1 VSPATAE
8 ELGPIAVATVAWLG
22 DNDTPTR
29 VVAGAGAAIEVDR
42 AWRQQCKRSQTRLL
56 TTHVGSLPRVE
67 GLADLLIAREQGEE
81 IDEALFE
88 RTVERALAVIV
99 DRQIETGVDVGNDG
113 EMPRS
118 SFSAY
123 VARRMSGFGR
133 GGKIERPLPLDAQKF
148 PMWFDFI
155 RQSGR
160 RRQNVYALPQAI
172 GEVRYDDSLAG
183 VKAECE
189 AFLEC
194 LKARPNAFVETFMTA
209 VSPSFIATSM
219 MNNYYDS
226 HEAYVFALARELK
239 KEYEYIASQGFLLQI
254 DAPDMAMERAGYF
267 QDRSLKDFQSTIE
280 MHVAAL
286 NLALETIPADQLRL
300 HACWGNR
307 DSPHVYDVP
316 CSEVL
321 SILYQAKVGAL
332 CLPFANPRHQHE
344 IEVFRQMPLPDSMLL
359 IPGVIETTNNY
370 VEHPQ
375 TVANRLC
382 LAVDCVGDRTRVIAG
397 TDCGFGTI
405 AGDSFTAED
414 VVWAKLAS
422 LREGAEIATK
432 RLWD

>member
-209 VSPSFIATSM
+209 VSPGFIATSM

>member
-1 VSPATAE
+1 VEA
-8 ELGPIAVATVAWLG
+8 AV
-22 DNDTPTR
+22 
-29 VVAGAGAAIEVDR
+29 
-42 AWRQQCKRSQTRLL
+42 QRSQTRLL

-123 VARRMSGFGR
+123 VARRMSGFGH

-172 GEVRYDDSLAG
+172 GEVRYDDSLSG
-183 VKAECE
+183 VKAECG

-209 VSPSFIATSM
+209 VSPGFIATSM
-219 MNNYYDS
+219 MNNYYDN

-239 KEYEYIASQGFLLQI
+239 KEYEYIASQGFVLQI

-267 QDRSLKDFQSTIE
+267 QDRSLEEFQSTIE

-286 NLALETIPADQLRL
+286 NLALENIPADQLRL

-316 CSEVL
+316 CPEIL
-321 SILYQAKVGAL
+321 PILYQAKVGAL

-344 IEVFRQMPLPDSMLL
+344 IEVFRKMPLPDRMLL